1 MLEESRYYFHK
12 AANVLGLPDK
22 VKGILLTP
30 HRVVKVELVTEG
42 EDGRLSHH
50 LGFRVQH
57 NNARGPYKG
66 GLRYHPTVDEDHATA
81 LANLMTWKTAIVDVP
96 FGGGKGGI
104 NCDPSSLTARE
115 LYRITRTFVE
125 RVKEVI
131 GPTLDIPA
139 PDVNTNAKIM
149 GWIMD
154 EYSKYQGFS
163 PGVVT
168 GKPLHLFGSQGREEA
183 TGRGVMYALDEAL
196 KDRKLSFPEVSVA
209 IQGFG
214 NVGSHAARLIAEKG
228 AKIVAVA
235 DHLGGVA
242 NRRGLA
248 VPQLLDWA
256 AEQGTVKGFPDG
268 ESFPNEDIL
277 TWDADVLIPAAM
289 EDVIDKDN
297 ADEIRA
303 RIVVEAANGPTTPE
317 ADEVL
322 HGKGVL
328 VVPDILANAGGVTV
342 SYFEWAQN
350 IQQFQWELDKIV
362 GELEKKMRRAYSS
375 VRETAQE
382 KKLDLRTAAFVL
394 AITRVGRAALARR
407 NVREDLIFS
416 PES

>member
-1 MLEESRYYFHK
+1 MLEESHYYFHK
-12 AANVLGLPDK
+12 AANILGLPANLK
-22 VKGILLTP
+22 EILLTP
-30 HRVVKVELVTEG
+30 HRVVKVDLVTEG
-42 EDGRLSHH
+42 EGGRLMHH

-57 NNARGPYKG
+57 NNVRGPYKG

-96 FGGGKGGI
+96 FGGAKGGI
-104 NCDPSSLTARE
+104 NCDPNKLTDRE

-154 EYSKYQGFS
+154 EYSKYHGFS

-196 KDRKLSFPEVSVA
+196 KDRNLNFPEVSVA

-214 NVGSHAARLIAEKG
+214 NVGSNAARLIAERG
-228 AKIVAVA
+228 GKIVAVA
-235 DHLGGVA
+235 DHQGGVA
-242 NRRGLA
+242 STDGLA
-248 VPQLLDWA
+248 IGQLMAWV
-256 AEQGTVKGFPDG
+256 AEHRTVKGFPGGD
-268 ESFPNEDIL
+268 SFPNDEVL

-289 EDVIDKDN
+289 EDVINKGN
-297 ADEIRA
+297 AHEIRA
-303 RIVVEAANGPTTPE
+303 QIIVEAANGPTTPE
-317 ADEVL
+317 ADEIL
-322 HGKGVL
+322 HRKGVL

-350 IQQFQWELDKIV
+350 IQQFQWESEKIV
-362 GELEKKMRRAYSS
+362 GGLERKMRRAYGS
-375 VRETAQE
+375 VRETARE
-382 KKLDLRTAAFVL
+382 KKVNLRTAAFVL

-407 NVREDLIFS
+407 NVREDVIFS
-416 PES
+416 SEP